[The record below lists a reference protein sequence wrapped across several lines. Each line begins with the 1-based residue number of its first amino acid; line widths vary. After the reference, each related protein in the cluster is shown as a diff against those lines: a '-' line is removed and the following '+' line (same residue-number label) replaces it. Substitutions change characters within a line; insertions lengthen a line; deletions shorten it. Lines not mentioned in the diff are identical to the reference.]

1 MYSTYKPFSLTNTDF
16 IELIQVYVLI
26 ATVCVVCLLNYYMF
40 CSFYTE
46 FDKRFRSTMEEVKRR
61 MIEANMEMEELF
73 KDMILKGEEP
83 KELVEFGEAWRDR
96 LQALHGLEGERDKM
110 NGHIMFL
117 YYLLVF
123 GLVFAVFGLLNPGP
137 IMILLDRAIHLHF
150 FGWIFTILAGVLLV
164 LNYRWYLKLV
174 ESLEA
179 NQTVVIRVCS
189 ADPVEGD
196 MEVYRIHTV
205 QDDPV
210 PVEQ

>member
-1 MYSTYKPFSLTNTDF
+1 MYSTYKPFSFTNTDF
-16 IELIQVYVLI
+16 IELIQVYALI
-26 ATVCVVCLLNYYMF
+26 VTVCVVCLLNYYMF

-46 FDKRFRSTMEEVKRR
+46 FDRRFRSTLEEVRGR
-61 MIEANMEMEELF
+61 MMEVNWEMEELF
-73 KDMILKGEEP
+73 KDLILRGEEP
-83 KELVEFGEAWRDR
+83 RELVEFGEAWRDG
-96 LQALHGLEGERDKM
+96 LKALRGLEGERDKM

-123 GLVFAVFGLLNPGP
+123 GLVFGVLDLLSPGP
-137 IMILLDRAIHLHF
+137 IMVLLDRAIHLYF
-150 FGWIFTILAGVLLV
+150 FGWFFTGLAGVLLV
-164 LNYRWYLKLV
+164 LNHRWYLRL
-174 ESLEA
+174 EASLEA
-179 NQTVVIRVCS
+179 NQAVVFRVCS